1 MTGLTDIRRRFP
13 GLSDGWS
20 RFDGPA
26 GTQAVD
32 TSIEAV
38 ADWQRSGN
46 NANSHGAFPAAR
58 ECDALADR
66 VSATVGELLG
76 VDPAG
81 MVFGPST
88 TANMMALTRAIAAD
102 LGPGDEIICT
112 ELDHDSNLAPWLLA
126 ARDTGATVRMACLD
140 PDSGRLHTEAVVDLI
155 GPATRWVAVTGASNA
170 IGTIPD
176 TTEITGAAH
185 AAGARVVVD
194 NTFATPVLQRPLELG
209 ADVVVHSTTKFINGF
224 GTVIG
229 GAVVSADA
237 ELMAGEIAS
246 LIRFT
251 GGVPSPFDCWLTNL
265 GLKTLPLRMERHCNN
280 AMVVAEFLES
290 HPAVDSTAYPG
301 LGSHPQHDLAQRQM
315 DGFGALIAFDLGDYG
330 AATRFLDRIELCALA
345 VSLGNVDT
353 LVEHPASMTHAVV
366 PAEARAASGI
376 TDGLIRI
383 SVGLEDVDDIVADLD
398 RALGG

>member
-1 MTGLTDIRRRFP
+1 MTDLTDIRRRFP

-58 ECDALADR
+58 ECDALTDR

-76 VDPAG
+76 ADPAG

-126 ARDTGATVRMACLD
+126 ARDTGATVRTACLD

-170 IGTIPD
+170 IGAIPD

-194 NTFATPVLQRPLELG
+194 GVHLTPHRRIDVKAIGCDVFTTSSYKWYGPHAGVMWVEPDLLDSLPAYKVRPAPASGPGRFQYGTPSWEAMAGIDAAARFLLETTMAAVIEHEEAVFAHLLAGLHDLPGVQVVGPPDLVDRAPTTMFLVEGHTPLQVATRLADEMVAVWDGHNYAVEAMGPLGLD
-209 ADVVVHSTTKFINGF
+209 ADD
-224 GTVIG
+224 
-229 GAVVSADA
+229 GAVR
-237 ELMAGEIAS
+237 AGVCIY
-246 LIRFT
+246 I
-251 GGVPSPFDCWLTNL
+251 GHDDV
-265 GLKTLPLRMERHCNN
+265 ERLLE
-280 AMVVAEFLES
+280 AVA
-290 HPAVDSTAYPG
+290 
-301 LGSHPQHDLAQRQM
+301 
-315 DGFGALIAFDLGDYG
+315 
-330 AATRFLDRIELCALA
+330 
-345 VSLGNVDT
+345 T
-353 LVEHPASMTHAVV
+353 LVGH
-366 PAEARAASGI
+366 
-376 TDGLIRI
+376 
-383 SVGLEDVDDIVADLD
+383 
-398 RALGG
+398 